1 MPILNSNSGG
11 ETLLGQPCIKLH
23 VYLRRKKDQA
33 SKSLSSHNSG
43 AKNTSGNDLNVLIAI
58 RKVTTNLSSVNS
70 KGYREG
76 FEMRS
81 LENNGTWQLVDSPR
95 GKKPVDC
102 KWLYTING
110 STKRYKARLVAKSF
124 TQAYG
129 IDYQETFAPVVNLNT
144 IKVLLSLAAN
154 LN

>member
-1 MPILNSNSGG
+1 M
-11 ETLLGQPCIKLH
+11 
-23 VYLRRKKDQA
+23 RA
-33 SKSLSSHNSG
+33 
-43 AKNTSGNDLNVLIAI
+43 
-58 RKVTTNLSSVNS
+58 VTTNLSSVDS
-70 KGYREG
+70 EVGKALVIPKWQQVDLE
-76 FEMRS
+76 EMRS

-95 GKKPVDC
+95 GKKPVDY

-124 TQAYG
+124 TQAW
-129 IDYQETFAPVVNLNT
+129 IDYEETFAPVVNLNT